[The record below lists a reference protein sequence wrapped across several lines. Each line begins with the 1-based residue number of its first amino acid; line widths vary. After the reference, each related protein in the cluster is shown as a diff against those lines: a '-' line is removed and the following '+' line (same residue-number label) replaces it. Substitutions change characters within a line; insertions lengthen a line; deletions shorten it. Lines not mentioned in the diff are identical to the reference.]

1 MTQTPDRMKTFGV
14 LALLCASA
22 TEGCIV
28 CYDLPSPPNLTY
40 KVEVIELQSPCP
52 SKCST
57 LAYEASDGEDGAL
70 YVWPYLHGAEWTE
83 EDSRVFDTA
92 GEPRYLSLRTPGV
105 LFYTTVT
112 NRAIYPSGTLKSRGY
127 DCALYFGMEI
137 EPELVSNYVAL
148 EGITIRGRGTPVLS
162 LTSDQLQ
169 GDDWSLALVGEF
181 PLPTEDT
188 PNYEEQIFHIIGGPD
203 ERVVPTEDACDDD
216 PRSFWFDLQ
225 FTPVS
230 PPQGRQR

>member
-127 DCALYFGMEI
+127 
-137 EPELVSNYVAL
+137 
-148 EGITIRGRGTPVLS
+148 TP
-162 LTSDQLQ
+162 TS
-169 GDDWSLALVGEF
+169 S
-181 PLPTEDT
+181 
-188 PNYEEQIFHIIGGPD
+188 
-203 ERVVPTEDACDDD
+203 
-216 PRSFWFDLQ
+216 S
-225 FTPVS
+225 
-230 PPQGRQR
+230 

>member
-1 MTQTPDRMKTFGV
+1 MGAAGQARLHQLELGGV
-14 LALLCASA
+14 
-22 TEGCIV
+22 
-28 CYDLPSPPNLTY
+28 
-40 KVEVIELQSPCP
+40 
-52 SKCST
+52 
-57 LAYEASDGEDGAL
+57 
-70 YVWPYLHGAEWTE
+70 
-83 EDSRVFDTA
+83 
-92 GEPRYLSLRTPGV
+92 
-105 LFYTTVT
+105 
-112 NRAIYPSGTLKSRGY
+112 Y

-148 EGITIRGRGTPVLS
+148 EGITTRGRGTPVLS

-169 GDDWSLALVGEF
+169 GDEWSLALVGEF

-225 FTPVS
+225 LTPVS
-230 PPQGRQR
+230 PPQGPQR